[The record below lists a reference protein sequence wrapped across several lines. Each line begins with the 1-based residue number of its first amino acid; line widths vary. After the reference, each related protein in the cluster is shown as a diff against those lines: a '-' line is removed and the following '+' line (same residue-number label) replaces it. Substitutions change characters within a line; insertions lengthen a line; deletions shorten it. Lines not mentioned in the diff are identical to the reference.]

1 LFQLCCSTFS
11 VVHGARLDMTE
22 FMNWGGR
29 VSCPTNSFFRVQLF
43 IQGTNF
49 LPNKQLFSS
58 LKIRRCMISW
68 MKCWARKSPAY
79 VKNLG
84 NIRSEI
90 CDVPGGKK
98 SANFCIG
105 AHLLP
110 DRPSVKSY
118 PTRPPFMK
126 RGQRVMAMSLESVI
140 CSNCVAPHFL
150 LCMEQG
156 WT

>member
-1 LFQLCCSTFS
+1 MVSNLFQLCCSIIS

-43 IQGTNF
+43 IQGTDF

-90 CDVPGGKK
+90 HPFRAAENPRIIRMGG
-98 SANFCIG
+98 
-105 AHLLP
+105 
-110 DRPSVKSY
+110 
-118 PTRPPFMK
+118 
-126 RGQRVMAMSLESVI
+126 SL
-140 CSNCVAPHFL
+140 VA
-150 LCMEQG
+150 
-156 WT
+156 